1 MIDNDDDLRK
11 TQKYMARVARGTHAL
26 RMERCNNVSPSFNSR
41 GPNKRRTTDKDR
53 NFPERY

>member
-1 MIDNDDDLRK
+1 MMDNDDDLRK
-11 TQKYMARVARGTHAL
+11 AQKHMARVARGTHAL
-26 RMERCNNVSPSFNSR
+26 RISPSFNSR